1 MQYLY
6 GPFNLGGPFPPARV
20 CVYECAFSSRHT
32 EIRSKYVPWYSANPI
47 GSCDRD
53 PPESKNPRSTLI
65 FGG

>member
-6 GPFNLGGPFPPARV
+6 APFNLGVPFRLALV
-20 CVYECAFSSRHT
+20 CVCERAFSSRHT

-53 PPESKNPRSTLI
+53 PPESNNPRSMLI
-65 FGG
+65 FGS